1 MNEVRFRIAIS
12 ASEFQQYYQG
22 AVDTI
27 IITTAEGKS
36 VQLPVGALLKFVDHS
51 GIRGSFRVL
60 YDNNNKLLRVE
71 RLSS

>member
-12 ASEFQQYYQG
+12 ASQFLQYYQG

-27 IITTAEGKS
+27 VIITAEGKS
-36 VQLPVGALLKFVDHS
+36 VQIPVGALLKFVDQS
-51 GIRGSFRVL
+51 GVRGSFRLL

-71 RLSS
+71 RLSN